1 MVERASTTL
10 HTRVAVPWMALPTFW
25 RATVAGV
32 AATFAMTA
40 WIYLTQAAGV
50 SQLEVARALGT
61 LFGIQENVV
70 LIGTAVHVV
79 IGVILG
85 LIYAYGF
92 YELLP
97 GPGWTRGLVYSLL
110 PTTFVGIFMPLVAW
124 GLVFS
129 GAIAFGALAAT
140 MWIVNQLVYGL
151 VLGLFY
157 GTK

>member
-1 MVERASTTL
+1 MVERASTTIQ
-10 HTRVAVPWMALPTFW
+10 TRVSVPWMALPTFW
-25 RATVAGV
+25 RATVAGIV
-32 AATFAMTA
+32 ATFAMTA
-40 WIYLTQAAGV
+40 WTYLTQAFGI

-70 LIGTAVHVV
+70 LAGTALHVI
-79 IGVILG
+79 IGIVLG

-97 GPGWTRGLVYSLL
+97 GPSWARGLVYSLL
-110 PTTFVGIFMPLVAW
+110 PTTFVGLLMPMLAW

-129 GAIAFGALAAT
+129 GVIAFGALATA

-151 VLGLFY
+151 VLGVFY
-157 GTK
+157 GNR